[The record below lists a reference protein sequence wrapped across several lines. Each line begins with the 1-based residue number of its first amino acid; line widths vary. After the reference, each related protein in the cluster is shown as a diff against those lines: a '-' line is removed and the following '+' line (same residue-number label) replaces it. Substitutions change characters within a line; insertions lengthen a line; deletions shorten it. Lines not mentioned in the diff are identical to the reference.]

1 MSRSLHPLLL
11 WHRWSLS
18 LQTMNS
24 SHAASF
30 EEDGECK
37 QLQPRLLLPL
47 PTTSPSSSGASSS
60 AWQLVVPEGFKEGVP
75 AFDIADVVVDAAP
88 PLLASGSLPPR
99 PSLRNFSEGIHL
111 EGSYGVLA
119 LQFSFS
125 AGAQKPPILSR
136 LCRGNLQSLEL
147 RCSDL
152 GRALTSTAALS
163 TRENPSPCHAL
174 QEQQSTQLFPSFPR
188 LDSSLRTPKP
198 VPILPAT

>member
-99 PSLRNFSEGIHL
+99 PSLRNFPK
-111 EGSYGVLA
+111 GSTWKAPTVCLRYSSPFQLGHKSPN
-119 LQFSFS
+119 F
-125 AGAQKPPILSR
+125 KPPVPRKPPVFGTPL
-136 LCRGNLQSLEL
+136 
-147 RCSDL
+147 L
-152 GRALTSTAALS
+152 GPRPGPHQHS
-163 TRENPSPCHAL
+163 
-174 QEQQSTQLFPSFPR
+174 SFEYPGK
-188 LDSSLRTPKP
+188 PKP
-198 VPILPAT
+198 LPCFARAAEYSAFPKFSQARFITTHPQASTNSSRY